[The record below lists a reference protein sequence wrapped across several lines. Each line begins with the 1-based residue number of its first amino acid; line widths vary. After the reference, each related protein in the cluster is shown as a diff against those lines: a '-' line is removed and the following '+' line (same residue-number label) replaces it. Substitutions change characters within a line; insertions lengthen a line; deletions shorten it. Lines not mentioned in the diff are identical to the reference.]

1 MNKILVS
8 TSATGEP
15 DAALLAA
22 ATLATTDDA
31 ELVVLELEPLIEA
44 RRVFDPAG
52 VPEAGA
58 QLAPLR
64 RDFPGMRVRS
74 RRARGNPVRTVCK
87 VAAAERPDLIIVPQ
101 GLASYPLLSRWAAR
115 SLVAGAP
122 CPVLQV
128 AL

>member
-8 TSATGEP
+8 TSATGQP

-22 ATLATTDDA
+22 AALATAENA

-52 VPEAGA
+52 VPEAGS

-87 VAAAERPDLIIVPQ
+87 VAAAERPDLIIVPH
-101 GLASYPLLSRWAAR
+101 GLARYPLLSRWAAR
-115 SLVAGAP
+115 SLSARVP